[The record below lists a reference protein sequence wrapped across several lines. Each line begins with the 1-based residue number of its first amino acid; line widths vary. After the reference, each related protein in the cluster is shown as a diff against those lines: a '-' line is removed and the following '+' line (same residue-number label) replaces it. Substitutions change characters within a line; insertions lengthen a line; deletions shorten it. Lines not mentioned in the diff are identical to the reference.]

1 MSYDLKSIAEH
12 VGGQLDGPPDLVIHA
27 LCGIEAAGAGELSFV
42 ASKKYAAAAADS
54 SAAALIVATD
64 FECQV
69 PCIRCQD
76 PTAAFNRAL
85 KLFAPRRE
93 ELFPPGVHA
102 DSSVD
107 ESASVGQ
114 DVHIGAS
121 AVVGPGC
128 IVGDRSV
135 IAAGA
140 VLAVGARVGED
151 SLLYPN
157 VSVLRGCIVG
167 DRAILHSG
175 VVIGSDGFGFAR
187 EPGALHKIPQ
197 IGIVRIGNDVEIGA
211 NSCIDRATAGETV
224 IMDFVKIDNLVQVAH
239 NCEIGDRTAISAQ
252 SGIGGSTKVGR
263 DVIMAGQVGLADHMS
278 VGDGVIFAAKS
289 GSHGFVAPGRIMAG
303 APARDHR
310 EWVRMNGHLGRL
322 DRYAREIADLKQRVE
337 ELENESG

>member
-1 MSYDLKSIAEH
+1 MDIIRFKKLPIMGILRGLKQSYVEALTQCVISSGMETIEITMNTPDAAELIKNA
-12 VGGQLDGPPDLVIHA
+12 VKTSKGRLMI
-27 LCGIEAAGAGELSFV
+27 GAGTVL
-42 ASKKYAAAAADS
+42 
-54 SAAALIVATD
+54 
-64 FECQV
+64 
-69 PCIRCQD
+69 
-76 PTAAFNRAL
+76 
-85 KLFAPRRE
+85 
-93 ELFPPGVHA
+93 
-102 DSSVD
+102 
-107 ESASVGQ
+107 SVGAQ
-114 DVHIGAS
+114 
-121 AVVGPGC
+121 
-128 IVGDRSV
+128 
-135 IAAGA
+135 
-140 VLAVGARVGED
+140 VGED

-157 VSVLRGCIVG
+157 VSVLRDCIVG
-167 DRAILHSG
+167 ERAILHSG

-211 NSCIDRATAGETV
+211 NSCVDRATAGETV

-239 NCEIGDRTAISAQ
+239 NCEVGDRTAISAQ